1 MLALAAIAMLTTLL
15 SSLLPALLVARANP
29 QAALQAA
36 SRGIGSR
43 SVSGRLSGMAGRGRG
58 CSLDPAAGGDWAA
71 LSHAL
76 ESATV
81 TAGI

>member
-1 MLALAAIAMLTTLL
+1 MLALSKLPPGTIPRADSIAIHWTVVLALAAIAILTTLL

-43 SVSGRLSGMAGRGRG
+43 AVSGS
-58 CSLDPAAGGDWAA
+58 
-71 LSHAL
+71 
-76 ESATV
+76 
-81 TAGI
+81 